1 MKKILLI
8 AMLFVSAN
16 IFANDTTKVNLNDI
30 KEIIRETETNAK
42 GKTTTKYYVIYKGKL
57 IKTTKTS
64 IKDIELAI
72 KHKADCDIYLII
84 NDKCKKTIKTL

>member
-1 MKKILLI
+1 MRKIFLI
-8 AMLFVSAN
+8 IALFVSAN
-16 IFANDTTKVNLNDI
+16 VFANDTIKVNLNDI
-30 KEIIRETETNAK
+30 KEIIRETETNVK
-42 GKTTTKYYVIYKGKL
+42 GKATTKYYVIYKGKL

-84 NDKCKKTIKTL
+84 NNKGKKTIKTL

>member
-1 MKKILLI
+1 MRKILLI

-16 IFANDTTKVNLNDI
+16 IFANDTIKVNLNDI
-30 KEIIRETETNAK
+30 KEIIKETETNTK

-72 KHKADCDIYLII
+72 KHKADCDIYLIV
-84 NDKCKKTIKTL
+84 NNKGKKTIKTL

>member
-1 MKKILLI
+1 MRKILLI

-16 IFANDTTKVNLNDI
+16 IFANDTIKVNLNDI
-30 KEIIRETETNAK
+30 KEIIRETETSAK

-64 IKDIELAI
+64 IKNIELAI
-72 KHKADCDIYLII
+72 KHKADCDVYLII
-84 NDKCKKTIKTL
+84 NNKGKKTIKTL